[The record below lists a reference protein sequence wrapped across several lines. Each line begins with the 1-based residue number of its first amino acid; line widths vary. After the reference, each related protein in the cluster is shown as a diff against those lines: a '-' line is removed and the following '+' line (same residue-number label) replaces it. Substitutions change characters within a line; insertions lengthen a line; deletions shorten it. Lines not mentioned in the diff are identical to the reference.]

1 MREPVDRVACVN
13 VLFFSLMA
21 MAFDYCYTVTKAVY
35 EECRRIGRPEG
46 AMSEEGGGCTDDRP
60 ERAICAKV
68 GFAVSVIL
76 QISTKFETGIN
87 FMRFLM
93 HMSTPCK
100 SVPLP
105 VLPPANLSHFR
116 YYPLQICLTSE
127 TTPLQICLTSET
139 FSPPANLSRF
149 FLVFFFLRGT
159 IF

>member
-116 YYPLQICLTSE
+116 DFFTPCKSVPL
-127 TTPLQICLTSET
+127 
-139 FSPPANLSRF
+139 FSCF
-149 FLVFFFLRGT
+149 FLFTWYYFLK
-159 IF
+159 